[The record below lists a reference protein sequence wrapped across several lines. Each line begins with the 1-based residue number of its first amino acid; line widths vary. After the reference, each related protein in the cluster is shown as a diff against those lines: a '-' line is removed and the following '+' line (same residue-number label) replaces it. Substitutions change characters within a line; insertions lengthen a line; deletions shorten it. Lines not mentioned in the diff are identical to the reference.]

1 MQCYYVESLPASG
14 FIFRT
19 DPQGLYNVADLV
31 ERGHVLPG
39 SAGSWF
45 NVSRLDDQDV
55 VVEKILKRCLIR
67 KYGSKRKGM
76 G

>member
-1 MQCYYVESLPASG
+1 MESLPVSG

-19 DPQGLYNVADLV
+19 GPQGLYNVVDLV

-55 VVEKILKRCLIR
+55 VVETILKRCSIR
-67 KYGSKRKGM
+67 EYRSKGKEM

>member
-1 MQCYYVESLPASG
+1 MQCYYVEPSPVSG

-45 NVSRLDDQDV
+45 NVSRLDNQDV
-55 VVEKILKRCLIR
+55 VVEKILKRCSIR
-67 KYGSKRKGM
+67 K
-76 G
+76 